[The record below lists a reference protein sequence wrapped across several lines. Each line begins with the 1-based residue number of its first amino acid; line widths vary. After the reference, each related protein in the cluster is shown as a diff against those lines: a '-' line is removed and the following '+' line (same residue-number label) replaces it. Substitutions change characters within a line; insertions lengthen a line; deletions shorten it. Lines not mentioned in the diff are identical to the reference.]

1 MRILSLDGGGY
12 LGLATAAFLEAV
24 EHHFQRRCADQF
36 DMFCG
41 TSTGAIIALALA
53 KGMSAT
59 EIVALYQDMGPK
71 IFRAP
76 PTSLVG
82 RAAEFARYCLRA
94 KHQQNPLRIA
104 LDEAFQDA
112 TLADVSAR
120 GKAVMVAAFNLTSG
134 LPRIFKTNHTE
145 RLSQHGRYRLADLA
159 LASAAAPTYFP
170 VVELRT
176 ATAGV
181 QERFCDGGVFANSP
195 ALLGYAEAL
204 GEFKNDPRDVEVLSI
219 STPRLDLAQRE
230 HSSSCDRGLLAW
242 RKVIADVMTDGTS
255 HVADGALA
263 RIARAVNSR
272 YVRIVLENRDRWAF
286 DVVTPDVTQGL
297 LSVGNTCASNGD
309 TREQLQP
316 FFLPPRSAHG

>member
-36 DMFCG
+36 DLFCG

-59 EIVALYQDMGPK
+59 EIVALYKSMGPQ
-71 IFRAP
+71 IFRAQ
-76 PTSLVG
+76 PTTRAG
-82 RAAEFARYCLRA
+82 RIAEGARRLLRA
-94 KHQQNPLRIA
+94 KHPQQPLRAA
-104 LDEAFQDA
+104 LNGAFKEA
-112 TLADVSAR
+112 TLADVSTR

-134 LPRIFKTNHTE
+134 TPKIFKTNHTE
-145 RLSQHGRYRLADLA
+145 RLSQHGEYRLADLA

-170 VVELRT
+170 VVELPT
-176 ATAGV
+176 ATSGV

-204 GEFKNDPRDVEVLSI
+204 REFAVDPREVEVLSI

-230 HSSSCDRGLLAW
+230 HSSTCDRGILAW
-242 RKVIADVMTDGTS
+242 RHVIADVMTDGTS